1 MRSDI
6 STNPRKL
13 PTQDRSKET
22 VEAILQATAIVLK
35 REGYDRA
42 STRRVAEVAGVS
54 VGSLYQYFPNKES
67 LVVALYNLHVRVEV
81 RGICEDALAR
91 GCPRI
96 SRGFAAAAHR
106 RPGTAPGSGRADPQE
121 RAARSGGCSGKEDSG
136 DVSSLP
142 RRARGGDPS
151 RKPRPRGVHGHR
163 GGRSHNPRRSPRPPR
178 ISRSRGLRRGDLHP
192 SPLLPLA

>member
-1 MRSDI
+1 MRSNT

-22 VEAILQATAIVLK
+22 VEAILQATALVLK

-67 LVVALYNLHVRVEV
+67 LVVALYNRHLHELISMFESRFEECVRAPLPEAI
-81 RGICEDALAR
+81 RGL
-91 GCPRI
+91 
-96 SRGFAAAAHR
+96 
-106 RPGTAPGSGRADPQE
+106 
-121 RAARSGGCSGKEDSG
+121 G

-151 RKPRPRGVHGHR
+151 RKPRPCGVHGHR

-178 ISRSRGLRRGDLHP
+178 VSRS
-192 SPLLPLA
+192 